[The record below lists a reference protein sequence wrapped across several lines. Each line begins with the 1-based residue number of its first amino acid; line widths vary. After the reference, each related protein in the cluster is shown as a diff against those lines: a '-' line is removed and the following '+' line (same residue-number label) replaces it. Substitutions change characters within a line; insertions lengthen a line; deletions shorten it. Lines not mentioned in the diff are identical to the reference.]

1 MRFCRP
7 TGVQENRGPGDGV
20 TANSHEVVGQLL
32 TKAAQ
37 VAGTRGANL
46 SIGQRP
52 GPTGRTTY
60 ESARVLRSN
69 AEARRAL
76 AGREV
81 DVVGGTVW
89 LWGRGEFADAID
101 VLIVDEAGQMALANT
116 LAAAS
121 AAKSL
126 VLLGDPQQLDQPLRG
141 SHPAGAKNSALAH
154 VLGGS
159 ATMPDQLG
167 LFLDGTW
174 RLHPDICDFT
184 SGTFYD
190 GRLVARPGRD
200 LQAIRGAGPL
210 AGAGVRFIPV
220 VHEGNTHSSAEE
232 AESIAGLIGELLGS
246 GARWVDDSGV
256 ERPLALEDILVIT
269 PYNAQ
274 VREIRERLPSARV
287 GTVDKFQGQEAPL
300 SIYSLAASSAEDAP
314 RGLEFVLSLNRLN
327 VATSRARCVSA
338 VVGNPRLLTAH
349 CKTPS
354 QMRLANSLA
363 RFVELANQD

>member
-1 MRFCRP
+1 MGQSARHRSGSLTSARP
-7 TGVQENRGPGDGV
+7 ASVAIARLSNAVSGCGATRRAQVKPPVAVGRHPSHGPRNRSIAPLLRTSVSPRRPVAPWVLWGHKTRSRPPGSQFVVPQLGVGVQDSVRPIR
-20 TANSHEVVGQLL
+20 
-32 TKAAQ
+32 
-37 VAGTRGANL
+37 TR
-46 SIGQRP
+46 SC
-52 GPTGRTTY
+52 GPTGI
-60 ESARVLRSN
+60 ARIN
-69 AEARRAL
+69 
-76 AGREV
+76 
-81 DVVGGTVW
+81 
-89 LWGRGEFADAID
+89 I
-101 VLIVDEAGQMALANT
+101 
-116 LAAAS
+116 AA
-121 AAKSL
+121 
-126 VLLGDPQQLDQPLRG
+126 PR
-141 SHPAGAKNSALAH
+141 
-154 VLGGS
+154 
-159 ATMPDQLG
+159 
-167 LFLDGTW
+167 
-174 RLHPDICDFT
+174 
-184 SGTFYD
+184 
-190 GRLVARPGRD
+190 ARPGRD

-220 VHEGNTHSSAEE
+220 VHEGNTHPPAEE
-232 AESIAGLIGELLGS
+232 AESIAGLIDELLGS

-256 ERPLALEDILVIT
+256 ERPLALEDTLVIT

-287 GTVDKFQGQEAPL
+287 RTVDKFQGQEAPL